1 MNVIV
6 NEHKC
11 FNLWKQD
18 LSMADY
24 REVHHK
30 FYFLNSHLR
39 LISQVNLIAKFRNGK
54 SEAIHTF
61 TSYCC
66 TL

>member
-24 REVHHK
+24 REVHHQ
-30 FYFLNSHLR
+30 FYFCEFPKMFKINLTSKSNEPNS
-39 LISQVNLIAKFRNGK
+39 
-54 SEAIHTF
+54 
-61 TSYCC
+61 
-66 TL
+66 